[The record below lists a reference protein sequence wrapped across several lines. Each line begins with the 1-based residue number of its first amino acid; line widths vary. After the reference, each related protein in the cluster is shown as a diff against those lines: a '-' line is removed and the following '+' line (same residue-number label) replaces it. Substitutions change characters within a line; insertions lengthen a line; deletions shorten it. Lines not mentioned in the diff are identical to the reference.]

1 MLRFCIAYLDAQYL
15 VEFIYICIWQMQ
27 DINLPM
33 FKSFHLLINVKM
45 LQMFDVIGSNK
56 LFVDRMN
63 GLML

>member
-1 MLRFCIAYLDAQYL
+1 
-15 VEFIYICIWQMQ
+15 MQ

-63 GLML
+63 GLMLWDEWDDSTSSCLLILM

>member
-1 MLRFCIAYLDAQYL
+1 MYMADARQIFC
-15 VEFIYICIWQMQ
+15 
-27 DINLPM
+27 LPM

-45 LQMFDVIGSNK
+45 LQMFDEIGSNK

>member
-1 MLRFCIAYLDAQYL
+1 
-15 VEFIYICIWQMQ
+15 MQ

-33 FKSFHLLINVKM
+33 FKSFRLLINVKM